1 MTAPDSHARPPGV
14 TDETVEALGKLSEAI
29 EWLER
34 ARGRLYDLHQ
44 MVGHLDFQMDEAA
57 RLFRAAGHDDAAAW
71 VEEEVI
77 GRNVLDG
84 RWTFQIVEEFDD
96 LYYEPIRAGERRLL
110 DELADGRRHLFEAEL
125 KEQRRTHGRSGHER
139 RPPAMHEP
147 ALGAGSEDENA
158 AAVMDPGEP
167 DPATIPSG
175 GCLLSTARRGRVG
188 PADAI
193 RGGTMP
199 GTDDR
204 DPSDAERAPASRVG
218 DELQKQVDAG
228 EQDPERAEEKAIA
241 EAERKGWD
249 QEQTAREGSGS

>member
-96 LYYEPIRAGERRLL
+96 LYWAAAR
-110 DELADGRRHLFEAEL
+110 EAEL

-147 ALGAGSEDENA
+147 ALGASSEDENA